1 MSTKQEGRSKANT
14 SSVLFMT
21 ADGEPMTFFLR
32 PGPVK
37 RKLQP
42 LITSGGGMLCN
53 VQQPGAILLIDPE
66 ERGSI
71 FESTAHWYVST
82 NYISDCTERKERLNI
97 EDYRLNPEVV
107 PRHSTRLKNKGS
119 SSVLGGRIPYTPED
133 DAAILNYVCNH
144 KNDTGGNQLWQAMEK
159 EHVTNHSWQS
169 MKYRYRVKLAK
180 KLSTAKEVKIDKETK
195 KEGNQETAVQ
205 KPLSEDASPPQTH
218 LAETDPIQVDAQPI
232 PAEITQPENV
242 EAGTSNSHQSG
253 MLCLDPPTHVHPV
266 PAESKQTEAA
276 EPIKTTSP
284 QEETVSD
291 YSLQSCHCSS
301 TPENHK
307 QPKQS
312 PSAELEQP
320 QRRLT
325 RRQLEHEMSSLSE
338 PYSKKL
344 RSSTSVDKQVLS
356 PQSTKKTRPPV
367 VKQTIDSPPPKRPR
381 VNGVA
386 AVAAVAERQQDESE
400 EAAIFETPEAEQP
413 EETTAE
419 ELKLLPQTVEKK
431 KGKKKLGIL
440 ELATKEFEDESE
452 SAGSETQD
460 LENPTETAAAQLTST
475 ESLVPPTDQ
484 AVGPTSTQ
492 SDPAPE
498 TGFQEKARQPQ
509 ASSSNSVSEPA
520 ATEAV
525 HVSGRA
531 HKFIFDRES
540 QEECSQ
546 SLLGSTSSALSNPQ
560 PPVDKDVEFS
570 LTQVQLEEDKRRI
583 RELMDQTNQDLAS
596 VTKALLRTSGDFSAA
611 LDVLLDPSSISG
623 PFWNQHDD
631 SLLRSADPVLLLQ
644 LKEKYSEEEV
654 AKRTV
659 FLEVGK

>member
-119 SSVLGGRIPYTPED
+119 RIPYTPED

-195 KEGNQETAVQ
+195 VIYTPGGGVARFLQSKQFQ
-205 KPLSEDASPPQTH
+205 YISP
-218 LAETDPIQVDAQPI
+218 
-232 PAEITQPENV
+232 
-242 EAGTSNSHQSG
+242 
-253 MLCLDPPTHVHPV
+253 
-266 PAESKQTEAA
+266 SKQTEAA

-400 EAAIFETPEAEQP
+400 EAAIFETPEAGSSF
-413 EETTAE
+413 
-419 ELKLLPQTVEKK
+419 LNLLPQTVEKK

-452 SAGSETQD
+452 
-460 LENPTETAAAQLTST
+460 
-475 ESLVPPTDQ
+475 
-484 AVGPTSTQ
+484 
-492 SDPAPE
+492 
-498 TGFQEKARQPQ
+498 
-509 ASSSNSVSEPA
+509 
-520 ATEAV
+520 
-525 HVSGRA
+525 
-531 HKFIFDRES
+531 
-540 QEECSQ
+540 
-546 SLLGSTSSALSNPQ
+546 
-560 PPVDKDVEFS
+560 
-570 LTQVQLEEDKRRI
+570 VQLH
-583 RELMDQTNQDLAS
+583 TDLAS